1 MRAAHVPIIGALTA
15 CLLGF
20 PAAPGARVAAPA
32 FAARDLLRDIA
43 QFSDAEWAA
52 VERGESVARLLD
64 TESREIAV
72 VGAVRVDGSLDVLLD
87 RIRDIENLRR
97 SQIVIDAGRFG
108 QVPRPSDLERLP
120 LEERSLDLRSCREG
134 DCQVRLNA
142 SDVARFQREVNW
154 NAPDWREKSAGLWRE
169 VLASYAARYQQQGR
183 RALPEYVNKAQT
195 LSVASE
201 LGLLLREYGFIATYS
216 RELHDYLQEFG
227 PRAPAGSLQ
236 TLYWSKEDF
245 GVRPVLR
252 ISHQVVY
259 RNGRSAFVVTNQVYA
274 DHYLDAALSLTA
286 GLEAGQSERG
296 FYLVSVNRAR
306 SRSLSGF
313 FRRFVR
319 STVQSRSREAM
330 RKVLN
335 STRNAIESHG
345 KASSGAYR

>member
-1 MRAAHVPIIGALTA
+1 MRAAHVPITGALTA
-15 CLLGF
+15 CLFAF
-20 PAAPGARVAAPA
+20 PATPGARVASPSH
-32 FAARDLLRDIA
+32 AARDLLRDIA
-43 QFSDAEWAA
+43 QFSDLEWEA
-52 VERGESVARLLD
+52 VNRGESVARILD

-87 RIRDIENLRR
+87 RIRDIDNLKR

-108 QVPRPSDLERLP
+108 AVPRPSDLERLP
-120 LEERSLDLRSCREG
+120 LEERSLDLRTCRAG
-134 DCQVRLNA
+134 DCQVRLSA
-142 SDVARFQREVNW
+142 SDVARFRREVNW
-154 NAPDWREKSAGLWRE
+154 SAPDWRDQSAGLWHE
-169 VLASYAARYQQQGR
+169 VLASYAAAYQKQGR

-195 LSVASE
+195 LSVAAE
-201 LGLLLREYGFIATYS
+201 LGLILREYGFVATYS

-227 PRAPAGSLQ
+227 PRGPAGSQQ

-274 DHYLDAALSLTA
+274 DHYLDAALGLTA
-286 GLEAGQSERG
+286 GLEAGPPERG

-335 STRNAIESHG
+335 TTRIAIENHG
-345 KASSGAYR
+345 RTAGAPR